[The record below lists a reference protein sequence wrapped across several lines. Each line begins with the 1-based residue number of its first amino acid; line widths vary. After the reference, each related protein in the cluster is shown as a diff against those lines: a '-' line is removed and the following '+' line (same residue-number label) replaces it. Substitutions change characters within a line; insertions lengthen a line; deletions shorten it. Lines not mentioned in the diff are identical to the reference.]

1 MKPVVCF
8 GEALI
13 DFLNIRKAEDSGS
26 LLDEYRQFPGGAPA
40 NAAVAVARLGGLS
53 FFAGQVGS
61 DMFGDFL
68 QDSLAHYQVNTRF
81 LLRHPTAKTA
91 LAFVALDDDGD
102 RRFSFYRDKT
112 ADVLMTSEQVSENWF
127 SEQGLFHFCSNS
139 LTDTLIAKTTSR
151 AIELAR
157 EANNMI
163 SFDVNLR
170 DNLWPNNQ
178 IDISLVNEF
187 VYSSDVIKFAREE
200 IEYLAKNEP
209 VESYIKTCL
218 QNGPRLI
225 VITNGANDI
234 EYYIDEHKYLLS
246 PPKVEAIDTTAGG
259 DAFSGGLLFGLS
271 SLSNPYEAIAKT
283 NTLKH
288 LIKFAAACGGLAVS
302 RLGAFPALPQL
313 SEVNTAWQAFNNTL

>member
-1 MKPVVCF
+1 MRPVVCF

-13 DFLNIRKAEDSGS
+13 DFLNIRKVEDSGT

-40 NAAVAVARLGGLS
+40 NAAVAVARLGGQS
-53 FFAGQVGS
+53 YFAGQVGS

-68 QDSLAHYQVNTRF
+68 QNSLVHYQVNTRF

-127 SEQGLFHFCSNS
+127 SDHGLFHFCSNS

-157 EANNMI
+157 AAQNLI

-170 DNLWPNNQ
+170 NNLWPNNQ

-187 VYSSDVIKFAREE
+187 VYRSDIIKFAKEE
-200 IEYLAKNEP
+200 IEHLAKDQP
-209 VESYIKTCL
+209 IASYIKNCL
-218 QNGPRLI
+218 QHGPRLI
-225 VITNGANDI
+225 VITSGANDI
-234 EYYIDEHKYLLS
+234 EYYTGEHKYLLS
-246 PPKVEAIDTTAGG
+246 PPKVDAIDTTAGG

-271 SLSNPYEAIAKT
+271 SLSSPNEIISRPDA
-283 NTLKH
+283 LKH

-302 RLGAFPALPQL
+302 RLGAFPALPEL
-313 SEVNTAWQAFNNTL
+313 SEVNTAWKEFNKTL